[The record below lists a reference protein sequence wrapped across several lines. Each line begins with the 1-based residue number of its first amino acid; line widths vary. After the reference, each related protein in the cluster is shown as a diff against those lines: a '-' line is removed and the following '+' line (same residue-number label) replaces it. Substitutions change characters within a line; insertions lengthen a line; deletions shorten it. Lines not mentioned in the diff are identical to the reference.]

1 MVATLLQAAAVPAS
15 AAVSSNL
22 SGVPSAEKPV
32 EGVRGAKT
40 KPRTLTPGTRVPSR
54 APKTELPEPSVAT
67 ISIPGADA
75 RGTARFAVPGKQP
88 IGIGR
93 AQEKAPVKASAKI
106 SAKDTNPADASA
118 PVSVTSRVLG
128 SEQAR
133 RAGVNGALF
142 SLAPKAEKDG
152 AGQTSVALTV
162 DYAPYAEL
170 FGGSYAARM
179 RLVELPACALTTP
192 DKKQCRTGE
201 PVAATNDTEK
211 QTLTAQS
218 VSLRADGPT
227 VLAATAAAAG
237 DKGDYKATP
246 LSPSSTWRTN
256 LNTGEFTWSYAI
268 NTPEVPGGLNPSLG
282 LSYSSG
288 AIDGRTGGTNNQGS
302 WVGDGFDLWPGYIE
316 RRYKPCADDG
326 VKNADGNKPGDMC
339 WAYDNAFLSFNGS
352 GGELVPAGDDEF
364 KLKHDDGTRIKRL
377 TDSNR
382 ENGDNDGEYWR
393 LTDPQGTRFY
403 FGYHRL
409 PGWST
414 GKETTESAWT
424 LPVYGNNTGEACHA
438 AAFADSWCQQA
449 WRWNLDYVVDTHDNT
464 ISYYYGRETNSYG
477 RNLKASDDTSYTRG
491 GYLKRI
497 DYGQKATE
505 VYTSKP
511 LAQVVFDN
519 SERCLPESGVTCAA
533 DTIDSKAFYWYDT
546 PWDLNCKAGT
556 SCDGSRLSPSFWT
569 RKRLTGI
576 TTQRLKP
583 DGTYAKVDSWKLGHR
598 WGMADTDYQLLLD
611 SIQQTGESATPAI
624 TLPKTTFAYTQLA
637 NRLDKTGDG
646 YAPFIK
652 ARVSAVADEYGG
664 QTTVNYSEPVCDWNN
679 LPTPETNTTRC
690 FPQFLGGSDT
700 EPAEKHWFNK
710 YVTTSVTA
718 TDRISGALDQV
729 TRYDYLGGAAWH
741 FDDDDGLTKEKEK
754 TWSQWRG
761 YGQVRVRTGGPLGD
775 AAMKTQQDSYFLL
788 GMDGDRKNTSGGTK
802 SVTVSLGTGE
812 GDPITDHETA
822 AGFGYKTVSFDKPG
836 GKVLAKSIN
845 RPWYHQT
852 AKKVR
857 DWGTVTAN
865 FIGTSATKQWISL
878 DNGAGAKW
886 RTTSTATTYDT
897 VAGRPV
903 QVDDFGD
910 DATTT
915 DDRCTRVTYPPVTSA
930 NLIGFAAREETVT
943 KACGATTD
951 RSKDVLSDTW
961 TAYDGGAYGAAPT
974 KGDKT
979 AIANLKSHDGT
990 KATYLESGATYDAY
1004 GRSLTSTDL
1013 AADVTVTGTG
1023 TPVRTARKDGR
1034 TTTTSYTPATG
1045 PVTTIK
1051 VTTPPAVAT
1060 DATTAQTTTTAFE
1073 PVRGAVA
1080 KQTDT
1085 NGNVTDLAYD
1095 ALGRTTKVWLP
1106 DRATSLTPSQE
1117 FVYTVSDKTV
1127 AVETRTLNNTGGQ
1140 IASYELYDGLLRT
1153 RQTQSPGPEGGSIVS
1168 DVFYDDR
1175 GLAVKTF
1182 APYYAT
1188 GKPGTQLF
1196 TPDNAQ
1202 SVETQTRTT
1211 FDGLNRAVE
1220 VRELAGDGDG
1230 GAVLNTTTTTFGGD
1244 RTTVVPP
1251 VGGTVTT
1258 TLTDAR
1264 GNITELRQHHGRSAT
1279 EPFDS
1284 TLYDYT
1290 PRGELKKVTDP
1301 GKNIWTYSY
1310 DQRGRQTAS
1319 TDPDKG
1325 TTENTYDDRGQ
1336 LIFVKGSRAGVPG
1349 LAYLYDDLGRQT
1361 EVREGSATG
1370 TLRTKNV
1377 YDTISGAQGQL
1388 AESTR
1393 YVDGQAYT
1401 SKVTQYDRLYRP
1413 TRTAITI
1420 PAAEGKLQGTYQAGT
1435 SYLPSGLV
1443 SATNYSAAGSLP
1455 GDSTRYTYDADTL
1468 RLTGTASGGMTS
1480 NVVYSATGKPLLYR
1494 MRLVGSTKETKVTNT
1509 YERGTQRLATSR
1521 VERQDQL
1528 GVDRNVTY
1536 TYDEAG
1542 NVRSMADVSRSGT
1555 DNQCFVQ
1562 DYLGR
1567 VTEAWTQPVTTCATE
1582 PSGGLIGG
1590 TAPYWQSFTYDKSG
1604 NRATEIQHDPTGD
1617 TAKDTK
1623 RTYTYP
1629 EPGQPQAHALSS
1641 VTTTAP
1647 SGTTTGSYAYD
1658 ASGNTTARPGQK
1670 LSWDA
1675 ENHLSEVTENGKT
1688 TSYVY
1693 DAAGNRLISRTSTEA
1708 TLYLGNTEITVPTG
1722 ADKAK
1727 ATRYIDLGGGQTAVI
1742 ADDGTV
1748 SFTIADHHGTGELA
1762 IQASDLALTQRRTL
1776 PFGATR
1782 GTKPAN
1788 WPGTKGF
1795 VGGTDD
1801 TKSTGLTHLGAR
1813 EYDPELGRFISVDP
1827 ILDLSDPQQMNGYT
1841 YGNNNPA
1848 TLSDPT
1854 GLRPDGPAGGADYND
1869 QYTKGGYNG
1878 SAGSGWFID
1887 DAGGWSYRKQQ
1898 YFPPS
1903 STSSKSGGSTET
1915 TTIWSKQARSQGVNH
1930 GGTSSVP
1937 DVSQLP
1943 RNFYTQYI
1951 APVLVSLLLPDVET
1965 WAGCIGGSAS
1975 ECAWAA
1981 TDLPFLKFLKPLKA
1995 LKAGKKGSKTAKT
2008 AEEVGEAAA
2017 TCLRH
2022 SFLPGTKVLLADGT
2036 TKNIEEVDKGDE
2048 VLATDPL
2055 TGETVSEDVIAT
2067 ILTKDDKDFTRLT
2080 VKTDKGQE
2088 KIVATDTHPFWSVD
2102 QHQWVDAGDIEPG
2115 TELRTADKGTVEVV
2129 AVRHYTKRQ
2138 QTHDLT
2144 VDRIHTYY
2152 VLAGQTPV
2160 LVHNSNGLCGTAA
2173 LENGDW
2179 QHILDRHRPGGALI
2193 DDEAGILIGKE
2204 KKVRQR
2210 IVDAI
2215 NRGTPKPNTQGRPG
2229 QIYEWDFG
2237 PGNVVGK
2244 AGPAN
2249 GGGDLTRIRVIVNDG
2264 KVVTAF
2270 PF

>member
-15 AAVSSNL
+15 AAVTSNL
-22 SGVPSAEKPV
+22 PGVPSAEKPV

-40 KPRTLTPGTRVPSR
+40 KPRTLTPGARVPSR
-54 APKTELPEPSVAT
+54 APKAKLPEPSVAT

-93 AQEKAPVKASAKI
+93 AQEKAPAKASAKI
-106 SAKDTNPADASA
+106 SAKDTNPADSSA

-142 SLAPKAEKDG
+142 SLAPKAEKAAKDG

-211 QTLTAQS
+211 QTLTAKS

-237 DKGDYKATP
+237 DKGDYKATS
-246 LSPSSTWRTN
+246 LSPSSTWRTD
-256 LNTGEFTWSYAI
+256 LSTGDFTWWYGI
-268 NTPEVPGGLNPSLG
+268 NTPEVPGGLNPNLG
-282 LSYSSG
+282 ISYSSG

-316 RRYKPCADDG
+316 RRYKPCVDDG

-352 GGELVPAGDDEF
+352 GGELVPAGNDEF

-393 LTDPQGTRFY
+393 LTDPQGARYY

-438 AAFADSWCQQA
+438 DAFADSWCQQA
-449 WRWNLDYVVDTHDNT
+449 WRWNLDYVVDAHDNT
-464 ISYYYGRETNSYG
+464 ISYYYDKETNSYG
-477 RNLKASDDTSYTRG
+477 RNLKASDDTPYTRG

-511 LAQVVFDN
+511 QAQVVFDN
-519 SERCLPESGVTCAA
+519 SERCLPESGVTCAV
-533 DTIDSKAFYWYDT
+533 DTIDSKAPYWYDT
-546 PWDLNCKAGT
+546 PWDLNCKTGT
-556 SCDGSRLSPSFWT
+556 SCDGSRLIPSFWT

-652 ARVSAVADEYGG
+652 ERLSSVSDEYGG
-664 QTTVNYSEPVCDWNN
+664 QVTANYSEPVCDWNN

-710 YVTTSVTA
+710 YVTTKVVT
-718 TDRISGALDQV
+718 TDRIAEAPGQL

-761 YGQVRVRTGGPLGD
+761 YGQVRVRTGGQLGD
-775 AAMKTQQDSYFLL
+775 PDLKTQQDSYFLR

-802 SVTVSLGTGE
+802 SVTVSLDAGE

-822 AGFGYKTVSFDKPG
+822 AGYGYKTVSFDKPA
-836 GKVLAKSIN
+836 GKVLAKSVN

-903 QVDDFGD
+903 QSDDFGD

-915 DDRCTRVTYPPVTSA
+915 DDRCTRITYPPVTSA
-930 NLIGFAAREETVT
+930 NLIGFATREETVT

-1004 GRSLTSTDL
+1004 GRPLTSTDL
-1013 AADVTVTGTG
+1013 AADVTATGTG

-1045 PVTTIK
+1045 PVITIK
-1051 VTTPPAVAT
+1051 VTTPPAIST
-1060 DATTAQTTTTAFE
+1060 DATTAQSSSATFE

-1080 KQTDT
+1080 NQTDT
-1085 NGNVTDLAYD
+1085 NGNVTNLAYD

-1106 DRATSLTPSQE
+1106 DRTTSQTPSQQ
-1117 FVYTVSDKTV
+1117 FVYTVTDKTV
-1127 AVETRTLNNTGGQ
+1127 AVATMTPNNTGGQ

-1153 RQTQSPGPEGGSIVS
+1153 RQAQAPGPQGGSIVS
-1168 DVFYDDR
+1168 DVFYDER
-1175 GLAVKTF
+1175 GLAAKTF

-1196 TPDNAQ
+1196 KPDNAQ

-1230 GAVLNTTTTTFGGD
+1230 GALLNTTTTTFGGD

-1251 VGGTVTT
+1251 VGGTATT

-1264 GNITELRQHHGRSAT
+1264 GNTTELRQHHSRSAAAA
-1279 EPFDS
+1279 FDS
-1284 TLYDYT
+1284 TLYEYT

-1301 GKNIWTYSY
+1301 AKNSWTYTY

-1336 LIFVKGSRAGVPG
+1336 LTFIEGSRAGVPG
-1349 LAYLYDDLGRQT
+1349 LSYLYDDLGRQT

-1370 TLRTKNV
+1370 TLRTKNI

-1393 YVDGQAYT
+1393 YIDGQAYT
-1401 SKVTQYDRLYRP
+1401 SKVTKYDRLYRP
-1413 TRTAITI
+1413 TRTAVTI
-1420 PAAEGKLQGTYQAGT
+1420 PAAEGKLEGTYQAGT
-1435 SYLPSGLV
+1435 AYLPSGLV
-1443 SATNYSAAGSLP
+1443 SDVNYSAAGSLP
-1455 GDSTRYTYDADTL
+1455 GGSTHYTYDADTL
-1468 RLTGTASGGMTS
+1468 RLTGTNSGGMTS
-1480 NVVYSATGKPLLYR
+1480 NVVYSATGKPLQYT
-1494 MRLVGSTKETKVTNT
+1494 MALVGSTKETKVTNT

-1604 NRATEIQHDPTGD
+1604 NRATEILHDPAGD

-1641 VTTTAP
+1641 VTTVAP

-1675 ENHLSEVTENGKT
+1675 EGHLSEVTENGKT

-1693 DAAGNRLISRTSTEA
+1693 DAAGNRLISHTSTEA

-1848 TLSDPT
+1848 THSDPT
-1854 GLRPDGPAGGADYND
+1854 GL
-1869 QYTKGGYNG
+1869 
-1878 SAGSGWFID
+1878 WID
-1887 DAGGWSYRKQQ
+1887 DGTGHSEPMPGGPTGPKS
-1898 YFPPS
+1898 PTPG
-1903 STSSKSGGSTET
+1903 KSGNKAPTKTGKVTELNHPEESIKSPSFREGLKAIADSTLSDRAREQFR
-1915 TTIWSKQARSQGVNH
+1915 QALEMIQAEYNK
-1930 GGTSSVP
+1930 SSWKYTHFNAI
-1937 DVSQLP
+1937 VS
-1943 RNFYTQYI
+1943 T
-1951 APVLVSLLLPDVET
+1951 VDVE
-1965 WAGCIGGSAS
+1965 
-1975 ECAWAA
+1975 
-1981 TDLPFLKFLKPLKA
+1981 
-1995 LKAGKKGSKTAKT
+1995 
-2008 AEEVGEAAA
+2008 
-2017 TCLRH
+2017 
-2022 SFLPGTKVLLADGT
+2022 
-2036 TKNIEEVDKGDE
+2036 
-2048 VLATDPL
+2048 
-2055 TGETVSEDVIAT
+2055 
-2067 ILTKDDKDFTRLT
+2067 
-2080 VKTDKGQE
+2080 
-2088 KIVATDTHPFWSVD
+2088 
-2102 QHQWVDAGDIEPG
+2102 
-2115 TELRTADKGTVEVV
+2115 
-2129 AVRHYTKRQ
+2129 
-2138 QTHDLT
+2138 
-2144 VDRIHTYY
+2144 
-2152 VLAGQTPV
+2152 
-2160 LVHNSNGLCGTAA
+2160 
-2173 LENGDW
+2173 LENGKKVPTTIVLFSYKGSTNKSLTTVLNKLADIGV
-2179 QHILDRHRPGGALI
+2179 QAFRPASATDGTSGKGHSEAAGRTLRNSPKSQKEFFGGKLGKAQNAVSANTVCSDSCAEDLGVFTMRKLPAGSNGIINGTVYGKGMRQDLTGRTGTSRVFQQLLYYLRINRPIPGTGIPGGS
-2193 DDEAGILIGKE
+2193 
-2204 KKVRQR
+2204 
-2210 IVDAI
+2210 
-2215 NRGTPKPNTQGRPG
+2215 
-2229 QIYEWDFG
+2229 
-2237 PGNVVGK
+2237 VGLNSNPIK
-2244 AGPAN
+2244 
-2249 GGGDLTRIRVIVNDG
+2249 
-2264 KVVTAF
+2264 
-2270 PF
+2270 